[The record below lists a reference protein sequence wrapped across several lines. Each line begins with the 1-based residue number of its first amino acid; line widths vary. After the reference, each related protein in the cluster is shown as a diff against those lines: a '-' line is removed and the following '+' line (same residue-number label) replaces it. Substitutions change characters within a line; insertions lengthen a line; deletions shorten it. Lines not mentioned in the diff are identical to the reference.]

1 MKFIN
6 KSSVLG
12 LIVGFI
18 AFPLLLWGGA
28 YVYVKFAS
36 DGFGSDGGGA
46 GLSPPELPVETGV
59 NLDWTVKTLD
69 GVELNLAEHA
79 RGKTLFLNFW
89 ATWCGPC
96 VAEMPSIEKLYSQF
110 GSDMVFVC
118 VSNEQALTLKKF
130 MDVKKFSF
138 PVFITSANP
147 PRELNETAIP
157 ATFIISPEGN
167 ILLKHVGG
175 ADWAHESVVG
185 FLREKLGRG

>member
-1 MKFIN
+1 MSIIN
-6 KSSVLG
+6 RSSVLG

-36 DGFGSDGGGA
+36 DGFGSGGGA
-46 GLSPPELPVETGV
+46 GLSPPELPAETGV

-69 GVELNLAEHA
+69 GAELNLAEHA

-118 VSNEQALTLKKF
+118 VSNEQAVTLKKF